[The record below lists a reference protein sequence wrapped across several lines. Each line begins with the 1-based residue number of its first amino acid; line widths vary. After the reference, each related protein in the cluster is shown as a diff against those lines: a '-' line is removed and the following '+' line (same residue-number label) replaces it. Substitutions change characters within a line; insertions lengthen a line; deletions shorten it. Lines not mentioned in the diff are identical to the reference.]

1 MAKKLLSGNLLKKH
15 MKDVVAA
22 SILIVFLVAGTPTS
36 DFIKEQL
43 IQTPGLIVSTLSI
56 LAIFYFFHPG
66 VGILAIT
73 TLVFMLSNA
82 NTSYSP
88 HDVKAMDGEAK
99 ILEDDNGD
107 SLLEGMNDSKPLDPE
122 NVMGLTLEEEVIKT
136 MAPIPEQGS
145 VELPEDDPH
154 REAAEVSPVLD
165 SSIPGSADF

>member
-1 MAKKLLSGNLLKKH
+1 MTKKLLSGNLLKKH

-36 DFIKEQL
+36 DFIKEQM
-43 IQTPGLIVSTLSI
+43 IQTPGLIVSTLII
-56 LAIFYFFHPG
+56 LAIFYLFHPG

-82 NTSYSP
+82 NKNHSP
-88 HDVKAMDGEAK
+88 HDVMAMEGEAK
-99 ILEDDNGD
+99 VLDDDNGN
-107 SLLEGMNDSKPLDPE
+107 SLLEGMVDEPINQQLGSG
-122 NVMGLTLEEEVIKT
+122 VTLEEEVIKT

-145 VELPEDDPH
+145 VQLPEDNSDAIT
-154 REAAEVSPVLD
+154 EDVSPVLD